1 MVMPDES
8 SAIVS
13 ENSSQTALRTVQL
26 GLFPFPR
33 GKVRLEPMLGTQ
45 CILGSC
51 ETAAPTHSL
60 LHG

>member
-1 MVMPDES
+1 MMPDES

-13 ENSSQTALRTVQL
+13 ENSLQTALRTVRL
-26 GLFPFPR
+26 RLFLFPG
-33 GKVRLEPMLGTQ
+33 GKVRQEPTLGTQ

-51 ETAAPTHSL
+51 EKTAPTHSV